1 MSYLNDVKHRIVAR
15 IISSIPSQV
24 RQTMELIEPMVK
36 ERFAKI
42 DELGGETWEDAPVR
56 SPVPSKTFV
65 IHEVRKQDDM
75 LMWLMSEAKG
85 VERSLEGLA
94 RRLLLVNLA
103 AIQSTSLVRR
113 FTTCR
118 VGALMIHCT
127 DVHRGIIPPSCDP
140 GVSRTTPSGD
150 QSCCSRGRL
159 DESRNG

>member
-1 MSYLNDVKHRIVAR
+1 MK
-15 IISSIPSQV
+15 
-24 RQTMELIEPMVK
+24 LIEPMVK
-36 ERFAKI
+36 ERFAKL

-56 SPVPSKTFV
+56 GPVPSKTFV

-150 QSCCSRGRL
+150 QICCSRGGL